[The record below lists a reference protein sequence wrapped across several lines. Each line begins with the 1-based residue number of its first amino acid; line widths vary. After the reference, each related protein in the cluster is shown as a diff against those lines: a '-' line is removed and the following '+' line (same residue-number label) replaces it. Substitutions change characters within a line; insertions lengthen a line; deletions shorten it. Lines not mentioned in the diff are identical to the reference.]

1 MTLILETCVLYI
13 KDHYQASNISIN
25 APVSTPE
32 GGRGGEP
39 VIQQPPTKSSQRCTN
54 SSTCEDFIVNFCSI
68 TLQ

>member
-32 GGRGGEP
+32 GGRGEG
-39 VIQQPPTKSSQRCTN
+39 
-54 SSTCEDFIVNFCSI
+54 TCDPAASHQELTTVYE
-68 TLQ
+68 L